1 MGGLLV
7 PSKSGAGGGTLLSR
21 SGKGNGGMR
30 YPQGSA
36 PTNLTS
42 GNIWSGNGPS
52 PPMEEEEGGGH
63 NNDVNHSL
71 RIPVMRVPSSRKSSS
86 TNSSS
91 ARGRNTQRERGR
103 LSTRQQRQQQ
113 QQRNRPCI
121 LTLTLFL
128 FLTLATQVLLVTY
141 HDDLMHYK
149 LQQHHQ
155 SSSHEGSED
164 EFNAAAAAAAD
175 EPQRQNDDNNGHQRR
190 EADPLDYEITELQE
204 DGVSNGNN
212 NNMLL
217 LYANYSMDPLDILAR
232 ADIDHTAGFIP
243 SITGREVRLAKRL
256 GKMESLKRRAD
267 LPTVDEIQGM
277 YGSHSHIV
285 GLDTCNAY
293 KANVI
298 PEMRV
303 MGPAGLFNSATN
315 LLFKLM
321 SLNCINPDR
330 VRAAAKASFRERAV
344 FRQGKHGIMT
354 QAPW

>member
-1 MGGLLV
+1 
-7 PSKSGAGGGTLLSR
+7 
-21 SGKGNGGMR
+21 MR
-30 YPQGSA
+30 
-36 PTNLTS
+36 
-42 GNIWSGNGPS
+42 I
-52 PPMEEEEGGGH
+52 
-63 NNDVNHSL
+63 
-71 RIPVMRVPSSRKSSS
+71 PSSRKSS
-86 TNSSS
+86 NSGSRGS

-121 LTLTLFL
+121 LTLTLLL

-164 EFNAAAAAAAD
+164 EFNAAAAAAAAD

>member
-1 MGGLLV
+1 
-7 PSKSGAGGGTLLSR
+7 
-21 SGKGNGGMR
+21 
-30 YPQGSA
+30 
-36 PTNLTS
+36 
-42 GNIWSGNGPS
+42 
-52 PPMEEEEGGGH
+52 
-63 NNDVNHSL
+63 
-71 RIPVMRVPSSRKSSS
+71 MRVPSSRKSSS

-91 ARGRNTQRERGR
+91 ARGSGGRDTQRERGR

-113 QQRNRPCI
+113 QQRHRPCI
-121 LTLTLFL
+121 VTLTLFL

-149 LQQHHQ
+149 LQQRHYQ

-175 EPQRQNDDNNGHQRR
+175 EPQRQNDDNNGHQIR

-204 DGVSNGNN
+204 DGVSDSNSN
-212 NNMLL
+212 NNML

-256 GKMESLKRRAD
+256 GKMESLKRQAEE

-277 YGSHSHIV
+277 YGSHSYIV
-285 GLDTCNAY
+285 GLDTCTSY
-293 KANVI
+293 KTNVI

>member
-1 MGGLLV
+1 
-7 PSKSGAGGGTLLSR
+7 
-21 SGKGNGGMR
+21 
-30 YPQGSA
+30 
-36 PTNLTS
+36 
-42 GNIWSGNGPS
+42 
-52 PPMEEEEGGGH
+52 
-63 NNDVNHSL
+63 
-71 RIPVMRVPSSRKSSS
+71 MRVPSSRKSSS
-86 TNSSS
+86 TNSGSRSS
-91 ARGRNTQRERGR
+91 SGRNTHQRERER
-103 LSTRQQRQQQ
+103 LSTRRRRQQQ
-113 QQRNRPCI
+113 QQQRHRPCI
-121 LTLTLFL
+121 LLTLTLFL

-141 HDDLMHYK
+141 HDDLMQYK
-149 LQQHHQ
+149 LRHRYQ

-175 EPQRQNDDNNGHQRR
+175 KPQQQNDDNNGRQRR

-204 DGVSNGNN
+204 DTVSNSNSN
-212 NNMLL
+212 SNMLLL

-256 GKMESLKRRAD
+256 GKMESLKRQAD
-267 LPTVDEIQGM
+267 MLPTVDDIQSM
-277 YGSHSHIV
+277 YGSHSYIV
-285 GLDTCNAY
+285 GLDTCSSY
-293 KANVI
+293 MANVI

-330 VRAAAKASFRERAV
+330 VRAAAKASFREMAV

>member
-1 MGGLLV
+1 
-7 PSKSGAGGGTLLSR
+7 
-21 SGKGNGGMR
+21 
-30 YPQGSA
+30 
-36 PTNLTS
+36 
-42 GNIWSGNGPS
+42 
-52 PPMEEEEGGGH
+52 
-63 NNDVNHSL
+63 
-71 RIPVMRVPSSRKSSS
+71 MRVPSSRRS
-86 TNSSS
+86 SSS
-91 ARGRNTQRERGR
+91 ANNSGSRGSGGGDTQRERRGS
-103 LSTRQQRQQQ
+103 STRRRRQRQQQ
-113 QQRNRPCI
+113 QRHHRPCI
-121 LTLTLFL
+121 LTLTFFL
-128 FLTLATQVLLVTY
+128 FLTLAAQVLLVTY

-149 LQQHHQ
+149 LRRHRHQ
-155 SSSHEGSED
+155 SSSPHEGGSED
-164 EFNAAAAAAAD
+164 EFNAADAAD
-175 EPQRQNDDNNGHQRR
+175 EPRRQNDDNDGHQRR

-204 DGVSNGNN
+204 DGVSNGNSNYN
-212 NNMLL
+212 NNNNTSS

-256 GKMESLKRRAD
+256 GNMDSLKRRAD
-267 LPTVDEIQGM
+267 ELPTVDEIRGM

-285 GLDTCNAY
+285 GLDTCDAY
-293 KANVI
+293 GANVI

-330 VRAAAKASFRERAV
+330 VRAASKASFRERAV

>member
-1 MGGLLV
+1 M
-7 PSKSGAGGGTLLSR
+7 T
-21 SGKGNGGMR
+21 
-30 YPQGSA
+30 
-36 PTNLTS
+36 TS

-52 PPMEEEEGGGH
+52 PPIEEEEGGGH
-63 NNDVNHSL
+63 NHDVNHTATR
-71 RIPVMRVPSSRKSSS
+71 RIPVTRVPSSRRS
-86 TNSSS
+86 SSS
-91 ARGRNTQRERGR
+91 ANSSGSRGSGGGDAQRERR
-103 LSTRQQRQQQ
+103 RSSTRRRRQQRQQQ
-113 QQRNRPCI
+113 RHHRPCI
-121 LTLTLFL
+121 LTLTFFL
-128 FLTLATQVLLVTY
+128 FLTLAAQVLLVTY

-149 LQQHHQ
+149 LRRQHRHQ
-155 SSSHEGSED
+155 SSSPHEGGSED
-164 EFNAAAAAAAD
+164 EFNAADAAD
-175 EPQRQNDDNNGHQRR
+175 EPRRQNDDNDGHQRR

-204 DGVSNGNN
+204 DGVSNGNSN
-212 NNMLL
+212 NNNNNNTLS

-232 ADIDHTAGFIP
+232 ANIDHTAGFIP

-256 GKMESLKRRAD
+256 GNMDSLKRRAD
-267 LPTVDEIQGM
+267 ELPTVDEIRGM

-285 GLDTCNAY
+285 GLDTCDAY
-293 KANVI
+293 GANVT

-330 VRAAAKASFRERAV
+330 LRAASKASFRERAV

>member
-1 MGGLLV
+1 
-7 PSKSGAGGGTLLSR
+7 
-21 SGKGNGGMR
+21 
-30 YPQGSA
+30 
-36 PTNLTS
+36 
-42 GNIWSGNGPS
+42 
-52 PPMEEEEGGGH
+52 
-63 NNDVNHSL
+63 
-71 RIPVMRVPSSRKSSS
+71 MRVPSSRKSSS

-91 ARGRNTQRERGR
+91 ARSSDGRNTQRERGR

-113 QQRNRPCI
+113 QQRHRPCI

-149 LQQHHQ
+149 LQQHRYQ

-164 EFNAAAAAAAD
+164 EFNAAAAAAD
-175 EPQRQNDDNNGHQRR
+175 EPQRQNDYNNGHQRR

-212 NNMLL
+212 NKLLL

-321 SLNCINPDR
+321 SLNCINTDR